1 MPSNYMCVEVSE
13 FYGWSRNFNKII
25 IKIMNK

>member
-1 MPSNYMCVEVSE
+1 MPANYMCVEVSE

-25 IKIMNK
+25 IKNYE